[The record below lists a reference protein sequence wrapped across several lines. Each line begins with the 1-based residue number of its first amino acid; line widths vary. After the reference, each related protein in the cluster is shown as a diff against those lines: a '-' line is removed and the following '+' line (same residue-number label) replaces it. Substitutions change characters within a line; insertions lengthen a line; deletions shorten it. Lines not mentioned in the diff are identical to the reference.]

1 MSTTIASPMS
11 TPTTQDPGP
20 TNNPFRHLQT
30 NYSQLPRH
38 MISPSL
44 DKFSDSSSSYWGSRR
59 STGTK
64 EPVGLAPE
72 VPQNVVD
79 DELQIIGAQVLRD
92 ASPGDGDDE
101 DNSSEHTTASTSGSS
116 TGGSPSKKHQPNW
129 HDFYKNGYPDE
140 VIVIDSDSDDD
151 HGDDVNNTQVAQ
163 VATTATTSK
172 TTINRR
178 ISSAA
183 DLPVKRRKFSQSST
197 SGSTTATHNTSSS
210 DQQLDTNTHTTLDQD
225 SDKNLLDDDEND
237 TPLTPPPKLRRKIPE
252 VYVRPVADAKKLL
265 ASQYDDKDGHYVTT
279 FSDVFTERYVI
290 RKLLGQ
296 GTFGKVVSAY
306 DKQTDSLCAIKIIR
320 AVPKYRDA
328 SKIELRVLT
337 ALADYDA
344 MNKNRCIHLRECFDF
359 RNHVCIVTDLLDISV
374 FDFMRD
380 NRFQP
385 FPGSHIQKLA
395 KQLIKSVAFLHGLGL
410 IHTDLKPE
418 NILLKK
424 AAFVR
429 VANKNLGPSSIR
441 KHNYYRAHDPK
452 KTEPKT
458 RNVLKD
464 TCIHLIDFG
473 SAIFDDEYHSSVV
486 STRHYRA
493 PEIILGVGWSY
504 ACDMWSIGCIL
515 VELFTGD
522 ALFHTHEDF
531 EHLALMEAIIGYPFP
546 KAFVKEMISKKPSAQ
561 VGNFFNARSGK
572 LGYPNKDTTT
582 SSRHYIRDTLCL
594 TDLIHTSTQS
604 TKSRSEGA
612 NPDGQ
617 FWDLFLD
624 LVRKMLVFDP
634 RERITARE
642 ALQHDWFKCGISD
655 EGSV

>member
-1 MSTTIASPMS
+1 MS
-11 TPTTQDPGP
+11 TPTTQDPVP
-20 TNNPFRHLQT
+20 PNPFRHL

-64 EPVGLAPE
+64 EPVVLAPE
-72 VPQNVVD
+72 VQNVVD
-79 DELQIIGAQVLRD
+79 DELQIIGTQVLQD

-101 DNSSEHTTASTSGSS
+101 DNSSEHTSSTSS
-116 TGGSPSKKHQPNW
+116 TGASPTKRQPNW

-151 HGDDVNNTQVAQ
+151 DSSLTNGVANGSQANGNGNNTA
-163 VATTATTSK
+163 ASGSG
-172 TTINRR
+172 RR
-178 ISSAA
+178 ISSAG
-183 DLPVKRRKFSQSST
+183 DLPVKRRKFSQSS
-197 SGSTTATHNTSSS
+197 GSTTATHNSSS
-210 DQQLDTNTHTTLDQD
+210 DQHSTAATAHTLED
-225 SDKNLLDDDEND
+225 S
-237 TPLTPPPKLRRKIPE
+237 PLTPPPKQRRKIPE
-252 VYVRPVADAKKLL
+252 VYVRPVTDPKKLL
-265 ASQYDDKDGHYVTT
+265 ASQFDDKDGHYVTT
-279 FSDVFTERYVI
+279 FSDAFTERYVI

-306 DKQTDSLCAIKIIR
+306 DKETNSLCAIKIIR

-337 ALADYDA
+337 ALADYDEP
-344 MNKNRCIHLRECFDF
+344 NKNRCIHLRECFDF

-385 FPGSHIQKLA
+385 FPGSHIQRLA
-395 KQLIKSVAFLHGLGL
+395 RQLLKSVAFLHGLGL

-424 AAFVR
+424 AGFVR
-429 VANKNLGPSSIR
+429 VANRNLGASSIR
-441 KHNYYRAHDPK
+441 KHNYYRPHDPK

-458 RNVLKD
+458 RNVLRD

-504 ACDMWSIGCIL
+504 ACDIWSIGCIL

-531 EHLALMEAIIGYPFP
+531 EHLALMEAIVGYPFP
-546 KAFVKEMISKKPSAQ
+546 KAFVKEMISKKPSGQ
-561 VGNFFNARSGK
+561 VSNFFNARSCK

-604 TKSRSEGA
+604 AKSRSEGA

-642 ALQHDWFKCGISD
+642 ALQHDWFKCCVED
-655 EGSV
+655 EGCN

>member
-11 TPTTQDPGP
+11 TPTTQDPVP
-20 TNNPFRHLQT
+20 ASNNPFRHLQT

-64 EPVGLAPE
+64 EPVVLAPE

-101 DNSSEHTTASTSGSS
+101 DNSSEHTTSTSGSS
-116 TGGSPSKKHQPNW
+116 TGGSPTKKQPNW

-140 VIVIDSDSDDD
+140 VIVIDSDSEDEEPEKP
-151 HGDDVNNTQVAQ
+151 VASS
-163 VATTATTSK
+163 SK
-172 TTINRR
+172 TAANRR

-197 SGSTTATHNTSSS
+197 SGSTTATHNSSS

-225 SDKNLLDDDEND
+225 SDKNLLDDDDD

-252 VYVRPVADAKKLL
+252 VYVRPVTDQKKLL

-344 MNKNRCIHLRECFDF
+344 ANRNRCIHLRECFDF

-546 KAFVKEMISKKPSAQ
+546 KAFVKEMISKKPNAQ

-604 TKSRSEGA
+604 AKSRSEGA

-655 EGSV
+655 EGA

>member
-20 TNNPFRHLQT
+20 ANNPFRHLQT
-30 NYSQLPRH
+30 YSQLPRH

-64 EPVGLAPE
+64 EPAGLVPE

-79 DELQIIGAQVLRD
+79 DELQILGAQVLRD

-116 TGGSPSKKHQPNW
+116 TGGSPSKKHPGPNW

-140 VIVIDSDSDDD
+140 VIVIDSDSEDDED
-151 HGDDVNNTQVAQ
+151 TTQVAQ
-163 VATTATTSK
+163 VAQVVASSSK
-172 TTINRR
+172 TALNRR

-197 SGSTTATHNTSSS
+197 SGSTTATHNSSS

-225 SDKNLLDDDEND
+225 SDRNVLLVDDEND

-252 VYVRPVADAKKLL
+252 VYVRPVTDKTKLL

-306 DKQTDSLCAIKIIR
+306 DKQTDTLCAIKIIR

-344 MNKNRCIHLRECFDF
+344 HNKNRCIHLRECFDF

-424 AAFVR
+424 AGFVR

-504 ACDMWSIGCIL
+504 PCDMWSIGCIL

-582 SSRHYIRDTLCL
+582 SSRHYIRDTQCL
-594 TDLIHTSTQS
+594 TDLIHTS
-604 TKSRSEGA
+604 KRSATSICDGA
-612 NPDGQ
+612 NPDWQ
-617 FWDLFLD
+617 FWDQFLD

-642 ALQHDWFKCGISD
+642 ALQHDWFKCVISD